1 MFTCKICGFEFFLHI
16 NNHYI
21 SRNGERTGLAAA
33 IGPESES
40 KLFDTFDC
48 PECGCQNV
56 IQERKRKYPEIDD
69 LEQEESEE
77 DV

>member
-1 MFTCKICGFEFFLHI
+1 MFTCKICGLEFGLHI
-16 NNHYI
+16 EDHYI
-21 SRNGERTGLAAA
+21 SRDGERTGLVAA
-33 IGPESES
+33 IGPENES

-56 IQERKRKYPEIDD
+56 IQERKREYQDFDD
-69 LEQEESEE
+69 FEQEESEE